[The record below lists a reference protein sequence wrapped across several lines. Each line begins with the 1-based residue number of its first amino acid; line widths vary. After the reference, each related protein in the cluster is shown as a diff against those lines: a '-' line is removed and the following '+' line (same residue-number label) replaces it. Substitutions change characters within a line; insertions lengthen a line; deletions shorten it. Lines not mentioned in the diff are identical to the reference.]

1 MATLPQKS
9 RKSRALEM
17 LTKQLANGS
26 KTQKKTR
33 DVKVP
38 LTDADKRRIEK
49 EIDVLKS
56 RV

>member
-9 RKSRALEM
+9 RKSRALDM

-49 EIDVLKS
+49 EIDILKS